1 MPSSKLN
8 TCKQMVS
15 MKDEELAQDAVLSKV
30 YEHEKDPETRLRV
43 AGQDGSNSAK
53 RAAGG
58 VSNKPYRYIEGYHL
72 NGPKV
77 CRSETKSVPGCLR
90 SVRGFRD
97 S

>member
-1 MPSSKLN
+1 
-8 TCKQMVS
+8 MVS

-43 AGQDGSNSAK
+43 ACQDGSSNAK

-72 NGPKV
+72 KGPKV
-77 CRSETKSVPGCLR
+77 CKSENKIVPVCLR
-90 SVRGFRD
+90 SVRGVID